1 KSHVGVELKNKTLG
15 VVGLGRIGAE
25 MTARAQ
31 GQRMNVIAYDP
42 FLTKE
47 KAEQMG
53 IDYGT
58 MEDVLKAADFI
69 TVHTPL
75 LKETKHLINKEAFAL
90 MKDSVRIINCACG
103 GIIEEDALYDAI
115 REGKV
120 AYAALDV
127 FEDEPAIDHRLLD
140 LP

>member
-1 KSHVGVELKNKTLG
+1 VGVELKNKTLG

-25 MTARAQ
+25 VTARAQ

-42 FLTKE
+42 YLTKE

-58 MEDVLKAADFI
+58 VEDVLKAADFI
-69 TVHTPL
+69 TVHNPL

-90 MKDSVRIINCACG
+90 MKDSVRIINCARG
-103 GIIEEDALYDAI
+103 GNIDEDALYDAI
-115 REGKV
+115 RDGKL
-120 AYAALDV
+120 AGDEIDV
-127 FEDEPAIDHRLLD
+127 YEDVRAIE
-140 LP
+140 